1 MMYIPVTFSRLPH
14 TGGGAS
20 RYVYTCS
27 FLENR
32 LFIFTRCVTSVFS
45 S

>member
-1 MMYIPVTFSRLPH
+1 MMYIGVTFFRLPH

-27 FLENR
+27 FLKNR
-32 LFIFTRCVTSVFS
+32 LFIFTSRVTSVFTG
-45 S
+45 